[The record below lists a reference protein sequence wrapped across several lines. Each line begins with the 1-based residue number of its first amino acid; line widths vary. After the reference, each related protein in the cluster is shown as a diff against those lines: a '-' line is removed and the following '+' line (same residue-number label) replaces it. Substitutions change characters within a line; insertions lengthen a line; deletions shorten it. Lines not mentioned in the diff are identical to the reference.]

1 MRRGEK
7 DVGRKPEIPKVAG
20 GVEEGESRSEPKN
33 RVRRLLGKLPGER

>member
-1 MRRGEK
+1 MG
-7 DVGRKPEIPKVAG
+7 GRPKFLKVAG